1 MRCPDCDAPENRVV
15 DTRTSRGGRAVRRRR
30 ECLVCD
36 SRFTT
41 YEYVEERP
49 VQVLKQDGSAQ
60 EFDRSKVLRS
70 LKIACAK
77 RPISAATMEA
87 MVEGIEE
94 AVTRQAGVE
103 VPSERIGELVMDA
116 LRPLDRVAYVRY
128 ASVYRNFQDIGEFQ
142 EFVDELEVRQ
152 RQEMQALN
160 QVELPLP

>member
-1 MRCPDCDAPENRVV
+1 
-15 DTRTSRGGRAVRRRR
+15 
-30 ECLVCD
+30 
-36 SRFTT
+36 
-41 YEYVEERP
+41 VEERP
-49 VQVLKQDGSAQ
+49 VQVLKRDGSAQ
-60 EFDRSKVLRS
+60 EFDRGKVLRS

-87 MVEGIEE
+87 MVEGVEE
-94 AVTRQAGVE
+94 AVSRQAGVE

-128 ASVYRNFQDIGEFQ
+128 ASVYRDFQDIGEFQ

-152 RQEMQALN
+152 RQELQALN